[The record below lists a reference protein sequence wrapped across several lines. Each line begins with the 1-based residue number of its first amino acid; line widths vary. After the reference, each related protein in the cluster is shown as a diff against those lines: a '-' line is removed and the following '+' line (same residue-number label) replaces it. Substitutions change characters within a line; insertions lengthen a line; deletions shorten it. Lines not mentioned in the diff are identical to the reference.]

1 MKELIVRICNSF
13 VVNKECEYMEDL
25 SEDYDK
31 FVDFRPTEASDIMD
45 EIFRESERTDPY
57 DKWDEEEVLVAKV
70 VSRK

>member
-1 MKELIVRICNSF
+1 
-13 VVNKECEYMEDL
+13 MEDL

-57 DKWDEEEVLVAKV
+57 DKWDEEEVLVAKM